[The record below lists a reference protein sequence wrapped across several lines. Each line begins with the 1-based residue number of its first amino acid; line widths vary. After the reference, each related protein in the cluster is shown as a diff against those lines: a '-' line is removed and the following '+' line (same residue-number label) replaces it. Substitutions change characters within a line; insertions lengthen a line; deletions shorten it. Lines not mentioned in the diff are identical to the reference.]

1 MLIRS
6 RSIAQ
11 ALVALWLST
20 SVTPAALANIGN
32 VTQARG
38 NSEVVKKT
46 VKVPSRLQ
54 LPIAK
59 MDRVQTGN
67 GRVEIKFIDDST
79 VKVTEHSKLVI
90 DDFVYSGKPSTSRMA
105 LKFASGTARFAT
117 GQSGKMNK
125 ANINLR
131 TPTATIGVRGT
142 DFAATVDDFGK
153 SLVILLPEPDG
164 SVGEITVSN
173 AAGFVVLTKAFQATI
188 VSTAD
193 SKPSRPVIL
202 NLTLDMV
209 DNMLIVSPA
218 EEADTGEDTGETR
231 SNILD
236 LSELDID
243 FLAKDDLKEDQL
255 ASSDLDINAIDANFL
270 GEDFLDDSLAG
281 GDCVTREGTKLCG
294 TTFGLDNVTQ
304 ITSILSGDSIRLVRT
319 LSTTVDV
326 RFKKDENKTLYID
339 SSGKSFLI
347 EINDPAGGTI
357 INVKQS
363 D

>member
-1 MLIRS
+1 MLLIS
-6 RSIAQ
+6 A
-11 ALVALWLST
+11 
-20 SVTPAALANIGN
+20 TPAALANIGS
-32 VTQARG
+32 VTQSRG
-38 NSEVVKKT
+38 ISEVVKRT
-46 VKVPSRLQ
+46 AKVPTRPQ
-54 LPIAK
+54 LPVDK
-59 MDRVQTGN
+59 MDKVQTGN

-105 LKFASGTARFAT
+105 LRFASGTARFAT

-131 TPTATIGVRGT
+131 TPTATIAVRGT

-173 AAGFVVLTKAFQATI
+173 GAGFVILTKAFQATI

-193 SKPSRPVIL
+193 SRPSRPVIL
-202 NLTLDMV
+202 NLSLDQI

-218 EEADTGEDTGETR
+218 DEVITDEDAQDTR

-236 LSELDID
+236 LSELDVD
-243 FLAKDDLKEDQL
+243 FLVRDELREDQL
-255 ASSDLDINAIDANFL
+255 ASSDLDINTINADFL
-270 GEDFLDDSLAG
+270 SEDFLDDGLRTDNCA
-281 GDCVTREGTKLCG
+281 TRDGTKLCG
-294 TTFGLDNVTQ
+294 TAFGLDNTTQ

-339 SSGKSFLI
+339 SNGKSFLV

-357 INVKQS
+357 INVKQGE
-363 D
+363 

>member
-1 MLIRS
+1 MLLI
-6 RSIAQ
+6 
-11 ALVALWLST
+11 
-20 SVTPAALANIGN
+20 SVTPAALANNIGS
-32 VTQARG
+32 VTQVRG
-38 NSEVVKKT
+38 TSEVVKRT
-46 VKVPSRLQ
+46 AKVPTRPQ

-67 GRVEIKFIDDST
+67 GRVEIKFVDDST

-125 ANINLR
+125 GNINLR
-131 TPTATIGVRGT
+131 TPTATIAVRGT

-173 AAGFVVLTKAFQATI
+173 DAGFVILTKAFQATI

-193 SKPSRPVIL
+193 SRPTRPVIL
-202 NLTLDMV
+202 NLTLDQI

-218 EEADTGEDTGETR
+218 DVVDTGEDVQDTR
-231 SNILD
+231 TNILD
-236 LSELDID
+236 LTELDVD
-243 FLAKDDLKEDQL
+243 FLARDDLREDQL
-255 ASSDLDINAIDANFL
+255 ASSDLDINTIDSDFL
-270 GEDFLDDSLAG
+270 GEDFLDDGLG
-281 GDCVTREGTKLCG
+281 TDTCTTREGTKLCG
-294 TTFGLDNVTQ
+294 TTFGLDNTTQ
-304 ITSILSGDSIRLVRT
+304 ITTILAGDSIRLVRT

-339 SSGKSFLI
+339 SNGKSFLV

-357 INVKQS
+357 INVKQG

>member
-1 MLIRS
+1 
-6 RSIAQ
+6 
-11 ALVALWLST
+11 
-20 SVTPAALANIGN
+20 
-32 VTQARG
+32 
-38 NSEVVKKT
+38 VKKT

-105 LKFASGTARFAT
+105 LRFASGTARFAT

-125 ANINLR
+125 GNINLR

-173 AAGFVVLTKAFQATI
+173 AAGFVILTKAFQATI

-193 SKPSRPVIL
+193 SRPSRPVIL
-202 NLTLDMV
+202 NLTLDQI

-218 EEADTGEDTGETR
+218 EVVDTGEDTGETR

-243 FLAKDDLKEDQL
+243 YLAKDDLKEDQL
-255 ASSDLDINAIDANFL
+255 ASSDLDINAINSDFL
-270 GEDFLDDSLAG
+270 GEDFLDDGLAG
-281 GDCVTREGTKLCG
+281 SNCATREGTKLCG
-294 TTFGLDNVTQ
+294 TSFGLDSVTQ
-304 ITSILSGDSIRLVRT
+304 ITSIVSGDSIRLVRT
-319 LSTTVDV
+319 LGTTVDV

-363 D
+363 E